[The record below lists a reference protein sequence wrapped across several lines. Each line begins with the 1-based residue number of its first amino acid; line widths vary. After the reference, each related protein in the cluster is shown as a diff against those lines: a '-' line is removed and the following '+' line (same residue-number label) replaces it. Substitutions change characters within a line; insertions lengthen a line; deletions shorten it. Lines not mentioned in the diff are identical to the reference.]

1 MKFRETD
8 IRGVWL
14 IEQERRADERGYFAR
29 TWCEQEFRAHG
40 LNPAVTQINTAVST
54 RAGTLRGM
62 HFQDA
67 PHAEVKVV
75 RCVRGAVYDVAV
87 DLRPD
92 SPTFR
97 LWYGVELT
105 AANGLALYLPEGCAH
120 GYVTLEADSELTYMA
135 SVPYAPK
142 HARGVRHDDP
152 AFAIHWPRAADI
164 ISEQDRN
171 WPDFKRAS

>member
-1 MKFRETD
+1 VKFRPTD
-8 IRGVWL
+8 IGGVWL
-14 IEQERRADERGYFAR
+14 IEQERRVDERGYFAR
-29 TWCEQEFRAHG
+29 AWCSEEFRAQG
-40 LNPAVTQINTAVST
+40 LVTTFPQINTAVST

-62 HFQDA
+62 HIQDA

-75 RCVRGAVYDVAV
+75 RCVRGSVYDVAL

-105 AANGLALYLPEGCAH
+105 AANGLSLYLPEGCAH
-120 GYVTLEADSELTYMA
+120 GYVTLEPDTELVYMA
-135 SVPYAPK
+135 SSPYAPK

-152 AFAIHWPRAADI
+152 AFGIHWPIATEI

-171 WPDFKRAS
+171 WPEFKRAS

>member
-1 MKFRETD
+1 
-8 IRGVWL
+8 
-14 IEQERRADERGYFAR
+14 
-29 TWCEQEFRAHG
+29 
-40 LNPAVTQINTAVST
+40 
-54 RAGTLRGM
+54 M
-62 HFQDA
+62 HIQDA

-87 DLRPD
+87 DLRPE

-120 GYVTLEADSELTYMA
+120 GYITLEADTELTYMA

-152 AFAIHWPRAADI
+152 AFGIHWPRAIDI
-164 ISEQDRN
+164 VSEQDRT